1 MMVTAGI
8 NIAIM
13 VVGSRGDIQ
22 PFLKISKILKE
33 KYGHR
38 VRTATHPTFKTFVEE
53 NIGLEFFSVGRDASE
68 LMAFMGKNLGL
79 IPPIETVKASEIGR
93 RRDSMYFM
101 FNE

>member
-1 MMVTAGI
+1 VTFSHF
-8 NIAIM
+8 
-13 VVGSRGDIQ
+13 SRLAR
-22 PFLKISKILKE
+22 FWKE

-79 IPPIETVKASEIGR
+79 IPSMETVKASEIGR